1 LELSASLLV
10 TPGSTEIGAVI
21 DPEGVSG
28 LGAATINS
36 PVKSLILFSSR
47 SISYLF
53 GTWLGLTLFIHPQTV
68 ESMPLS
74 FVGVSINKL
83 ILLIDYLLLLSGPE
97 VTLLIL
103 TTTLL
108 SPLFYCCFT

>member
-1 LELSASLLV
+1 M
-10 TPGSTEIGAVI
+10 

-53 GTWLGLTLFIHPQTV
+53 GTGWLGLTLFIHPQTV

-108 SPLFYCCFT
+108 SPLFYFCFT